1 MGLSWKEY
9 FRTLAETV
17 SKKSKDRNAKIGAVI
32 VGPDNEV
39 VSTGYNSF
47 PRNLND
53 DVEVR
58 YTRPEKYYW
67 TEHAERNAIYNAAR
81 VGVPTKNC
89 SMYLSHWFPCADCA
103 RAIINS
109 GITKLY
115 CDKLEL
121 DVPSKFNESFKRSS
135 EMLLESGVEI
145 IHYD

>member
-9 FRTLAETV
+9 FRELAKTV

-32 VGPDNEV
+32 VGKGNEV
-39 VSTGYNSF
+39 ISTGYNSF

-53 DVEVR
+53 EVEER
-58 YTRPEKYYW
+58 YERPEKFYW

-81 VGVPTKNC
+81 VGVPTDGC
-89 SMYLSHWFPCADCA
+89 SIYLSHWFPCADCA

-115 CDKLEL
+115 CDEL
-121 DVPSKFNESFKRSS
+121 NLDIPSKFNESFKRSI